1 MSTSVSSINNLE
13 SRILELEKVQAQQMA
28 ELKMSA
34 VGIVESFTPSNM
46 LKSALQDVARSPD
59 LRRAAINTAI
69 GIGAGFLGRKLYV
82 GNSKNIFKKITGSA
96 VQFVIAN
103 FVRKKIPQVQENNL
117 QDNHKD

>member
-1 MSTSVSSINNLE
+1 
-13 SRILELEKVQAQQMA
+13 
-28 ELKMSA
+28 MSA

-46 LKSALQDVARSPD
+46 LKSALQDVVRSPE
-59 LRRAAINTAI
+59 LRSAALNTAI

-103 FVRKKIPQVQENNL
+103 FVRKKIPQLQENNM

>member
-1 MSTSVSSINNLE
+1 VATSVSSISNLE
-13 SRILELEKVQAQQMA
+13 SRILELEKIQAQQMA

-59 LRRAAINTAI
+59 LRSAALNTAI

-103 FVRKKIPQVQENNL
+103 FVRKQIPQLQENNL
-117 QDNHKD
+117 QNNHKD